1 VRVLAVIVLTP
12 ILAAV
17 VLAGSR
23 QSVSSKPPPVK
34 TKPQALVWADRVFTE
49 PGPFS
54 HWLRSRDRSY
64 AAWARKHQKAALI
77 LHQ

>member
-1 VRVLAVIVLTP
+1 VRVLAVILLTP
-12 ILAAV
+12 ILAGV
-17 VLAGSR
+17 VLVASR
-23 QSVSSKPPPVK
+23 QSVNSKPPPVR

-77 LHQ
+77 LNQ